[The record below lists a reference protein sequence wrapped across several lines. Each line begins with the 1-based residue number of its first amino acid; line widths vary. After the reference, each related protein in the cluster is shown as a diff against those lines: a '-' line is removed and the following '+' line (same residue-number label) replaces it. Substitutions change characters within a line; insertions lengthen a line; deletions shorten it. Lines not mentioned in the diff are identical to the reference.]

1 MSVISEMHVLCLS
14 GNMQCTVG
22 QCVGKYTGNEHTLF
36 KNNVIFLCVLDITGM
51 PTSVVPS
58 KLCTSN
64 TSDLLKPDVVI
75 HKINF
80 ITSQVYFPI

>member
-1 MSVISEMHVLCLS
+1 MCYAFLVICSVRSVSVWVSTLVMSTHYL
-14 GNMQCTVG
+14 
-22 QCVGKYTGNEHTLF
+22 

-51 PTSVVPS
+51 PTSVAPS
-58 KLCTSN
+58 KLCSSN